1 MAAAGLAG
9 GDVEKAAWVSAMA
22 DQYNRQ
28 LHPDEIPLLE
38 KQSASLA
45 QEANISPAE
54 AEKRLAQALAYYTD
68 KNWNGALAE
77 NGVVPDAVT
86 LKHLGIALSPLA
98 DTYAAVGDVPVA
110 AGSKSYTPAETVAL
124 ITDYR
129 NTHTAEYA
137 DASINAVNMQGL
149 YAGDPGYKYAN
160 FYQKNLAVNTDF
172 LSSLSGTLAGIAQG
186 SGSALSD
193 SFGSAWALMSDPAG
207 VSEQA
212 ANGLMGLSKN
222 PWGSFM
228 NSVEASQTKEAMAT
242 IYDMQG
248 NTAASAAIRAKS
260 DLEFALNF
268 LPANRAKTLAELGAG
283 RKFVMDGPCCFAAGT
298 MVSTPDGER
307 AIDTLKVGDIVWSKP
322 EGGGKP
328 FAAAILA
335 THIRTDQPIY
345 RLKLKGKQE
354 DGKAEDETLLVT
366 PGHPFYVPAQHGF
379 VPVIDLKPG
388 DRLQSLA
395 DGASENTSS
404 EVESLELYLPVG
416 KTYNLTVDVGHT
428 FYVGKLK
435 TWVHN
440 TGPCKLPDLKPNA
453 GMLGANG
460 VQTASKT
467 IWKGAGKERIDVEN
481 PNPGQRPG
489 QIHYQDNEG
498 NKYLYDPASK
508 TFPSAPKETLNN

>member
-1 MAAAGLAG
+1 
-9 GDVEKAAWVSAMA
+9 
-22 DQYNRQ
+22 
-28 LHPDEIPLLE
+28 
-38 KQSASLA
+38 
-45 QEANISPAE
+45 
-54 AEKRLAQALAYYTD
+54 
-68 KNWNGALAE
+68 
-77 NGVVPDAVT
+77 
-86 LKHLGIALSPLA
+86 
-98 DTYAAVGDVPVA
+98 
-110 AGSKSYTPAETVAL
+110 
-124 ITDYR
+124 
-129 NTHTAEYA
+129 
-137 DASINAVNMQGL
+137 
-149 YAGDPGYKYAN
+149 
-160 FYQKNLAVNTDF
+160 
-172 LSSLSGTLAGIAQG
+172 
-186 SGSALSD
+186 
-193 SFGSAWALMSDPAG
+193 
-207 VSEQA
+207 
-212 ANGLMGLSKN
+212 
-222 PWGSFM
+222 
-228 NSVEASQTKEAMAT
+228 AMAT

-322 EGGGKP
+322 EGGGEP

-440 TGPCKLPDLKPNA
+440 TGPCTLPDLKPNA

-508 TFPSAPKETLNN
+508 TFPSAPKSVNKLLDNVGFQKAIIKGMEKYLGE

>member
-1 MAAAGLAG
+1 
-9 GDVEKAAWVSAMA
+9 MA

-28 LHPDEIPLLE
+28 LHPNEIPLLE

-268 LPANRAKTLAELGAG
+268 LPANRAKTLAELGGGARALVSAEKAALPAG
-283 RKFVMDGPCCFAAGT
+283 YREGGSVGAAFNETGGLPEGYRRVINTKTGNTEVLAADGTFYLETSNGLKPKAGGNLAGLVEAERNIASAKEAASEGLYATKTGKITIDGKIDGQLEARGWTQQEVQGVIDEGPVGT
-298 MVSTPDGER
+298 TADNRSASKTPDG
-307 AIDTLKVGDIVWSKP
+307 
-322 EGGGKP
+322 
-328 FAAAILA
+328 LA
-335 THIRTDQPIY
+335 R
-345 RLKLKGKQE
+345 
-354 DGKAEDETLLVT
+354 
-366 PGHPFYVPAQHGF
+366 
-379 VPVIDLKPG
+379 
-388 DRLQSLA
+388 
-395 DGASENTSS
+395 N
-404 EVESLELYLPVG
+404 
-416 KTYNLTVDVGHT
+416 
-428 FYVGKLK
+428 
-435 TWVHN
+435 
-440 TGPCKLPDLKPNA
+440 
-453 GMLGANG
+453 
-460 VQTASKT
+460 
-467 IWKGAGKERIDVEN
+467 
-481 PNPGQRPG
+481 
-489 QIHYQDNEG
+489 
-498 NKYLYDPASK
+498 DPASVYGSK
-508 TFPSAPKETLNN
+508 SGYVVVNDRTGEVVQISGKNDPGWIPDSRIKWK